1 MTIRGGRAAI
11 AATFVLLGA
20 VSGVPA
26 VADVVTRLPTGDKVV
41 ALTFDACEGP
51 AAPAVFDRKITDFLV
66 DRKIPFTV
74 FVTGRFARRN
84 AEQLAVLS
92 RLPFVEV
99 ENHSFDHPQHMERL
113 DSVGVRAQ
121 VEDTDRLVE
130 GITGRRPR
138 FFRFPAGSY
147 DAATLAT
154 VEATGHRVVHWS
166 FESGDP
172 ARGMTPEHLRDWVV
186 SKTKPGNILIFHVNG
201 RAPATGEALPA
212 MVAELERRGI
222 RFVRL
227 DEILK

>member
-1 MTIRGGRAAI
+1 MKLTISA
-11 AATFVLLGA
+11 VLLCLA
-20 VSGVPA
+20 APIA
-26 VADVVTRLPTGDKVV
+26 TAEIVTRLPTSDKVV

-51 AAPAVFDRKITDFLV
+51 AAPARFDRSITDFLV
-66 DRKIPFTV
+66 ARRIPFTV

-84 AEQLAVLS
+84 ADELAALA

-113 DSVGVRAQ
+113 DAAAVRAQ
-121 VEDTDRLVE
+121 VEDTDALVE
-130 GITGRRPR
+130 RLTGRRPR

-154 VEATGHRVVHWS
+154 VEASGHQVVHWS

-172 ARGMTPEHLRDWVV
+172 ARGMTPEHLQDWVL
-186 SKTKPGNILIFHVNG
+186 SRTRPGNILIFHVNG
-201 RAPATGEALPA
+201 RAPATGQALPA
-212 MVAELERRGI
+212 MVAELEKRGI

-227 DEILK
+227 DEVLK

>member
-1 MTIRGGRAAI
+1 MI
-11 AATFVLLGA
+11 
-20 VSGVPA
+20 S
-26 VADVVTRLPTGDKVV
+26 RLPTAERVV

-66 DRKIPFTV
+66 ARKIPFTV
-74 FVTGRFARRN
+74 FATGRFARRN
-84 AEQLAVLS
+84 AGPLADLA
-92 RLPFVEV
+92 RHPFVEV

-113 DSVGVRAQ
+113 DAAEVRAQ
-121 VEDTDRLVE
+121 VEDTDRLIE
-130 GITGRRPR
+130 EITGRRPR
-138 FFRFPAGSY
+138 FFRFPAGNY

-154 VEATGHRVVHWS
+154 VEATGHKVVHWS

-172 ARGMTPEHLRDWVV
+172 ARGLMPGNLRDWVL
-186 SKTKPGNILIFHVNG
+186 SKTRPGHILIFHVNG

-227 DEILK
+227 DEVLQ